1 VRNKEK
7 AWFFMNRHSI
17 DRQWHRVRAGL
28 NAQYE
33 SFCRALAWDWLAKL
47 RLRDHYPAGKRR
59 S

>member
-1 VRNKEK
+1 
-7 AWFFMNRHSI
+7 MNWHSI

-33 SFCRALAWDWLAKL
+33 AFCRALAWDWLAKL
-47 RLRDHYPAGKRR
+47 RLRDHYPVGRRR